1 MSRKSPGGAACAVV
15 IEHLA
20 QHHDAIP
27 LVASWAQQQWGHLA
41 PEITL
46 EQRTAFFARR
56 VTPGQIPEML
66 VAVVAGQVVGMASIV
81 TNDLSS
87 RPDLTPWMAAVYVT
101 PEQRGRGIGSLLVQ
115 AILTEARRLE
125 LSRLY
130 LITPDKMAFYARLGW
145 REMGKVEYRGELVT
159 VMYYDL

>member
-1 MSRKSPGGAACAVV
+1 MSRKSLRGAACAVV
-15 IEHLA
+15 VEHLA
-20 QHHDAIP
+20 QHRDAVP
-27 LVASWAQQQWGHLA
+27 LLAGWAQQQWGHLA

-66 VAVVAGQVVGMASIV
+66 VAVANGRVVGMASIV

-87 RPDLTPWMAAVYVT
+87 RPDLTPWMAAVYVM

-115 AILTEARRLE
+115 AILAEARWLE
-125 LSRLY
+125 LPRLY

-145 REMGKVEYRGELVT
+145 REMEKVEYRGELVT
-159 VMYYDL
+159 VMFCDL